1 MDEVNY
7 SLNMYINIDI
17 VVLYRFYNYYYFNS
31 YYIVIFKDIL
41 LLFEYLYIV
50 L

>member
-1 MDEVNY
+1 MDEVYY
-7 SLNMYINIDI
+7 SLNMNVNIDI
-17 VVLYRFYNYYYFNS
+17 VVLYRFYNYYYF
-31 YYIVIFKDIL
+31 IVIFKDIL